1 MERVIFLYE
10 KNCTD
15 VFAFFPD
22 ILHNDQYFT
31 CYANIGQ
38 HSACSLEYAK
48 ECQEARVSDILPLY
62 DELTSIGYEI
72 KTTSKNAL
80 FWL

>member
-10 KNCTD
+10 KDGKD

-22 ILHNDQYFT
+22 MKEYNNFFNS
-31 CYANIGQ
+31 YAHIGQ
-38 HSACSLEYAK
+38 HSSCSLEYAK
-48 ECQEARVSDILPLY
+48 ECEEAKVSDILPLY

-72 KTTSKNAL
+72 QTTSKNAL
-80 FWL
+80 FWV